1 MTTCGNFNSFSLYV
15 MKNLSLYYYSS
26 REVSVF
32 LTQNVMMRALVIN
45 MRTASYLDQTSMKV
59 DNWS

>member
-15 MKNLSLYYYSS
+15 MKNLRLYYYS

-32 LTQNVMMRALVIN
+32 LTENVMMRALVIN